1 MFSVTH
7 NIFLNPVFEAHA
19 IFQAEFQN
27 YPRLNTYAQTIE
39 TEFAQFIASR
49 PQLAM

>member
-7 NIFLNPVFEAHA
+7 NIFLNPLFGGHA
-19 IFQAEFQN
+19 LFQAEFNN

-39 TEFAQFIASR
+39 HEFAGFIASR
-49 PQLAM
+49 PQQEM